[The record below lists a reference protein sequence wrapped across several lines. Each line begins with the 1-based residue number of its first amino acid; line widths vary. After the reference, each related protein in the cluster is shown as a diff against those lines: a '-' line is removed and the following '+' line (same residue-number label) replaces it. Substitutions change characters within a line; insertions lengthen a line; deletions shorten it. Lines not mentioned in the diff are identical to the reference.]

1 MDFLRFSIFYCQIRN
16 VKSMSEYEVSVT
28 SLVPWRGG
36 NVEQEQEQAGASP
49 QMQLFR

>member
-1 MDFLRFSIFYCQIRN
+1 MDFLRFSIFYCQIGN
-16 VKSMSEYEVSVT
+16 VKSMSDYEVSVT

-36 NVEQEQEQAGASP
+36 NVEQEQAGASP

>member
-1 MDFLRFSIFYCQIRN
+1 
-16 VKSMSEYEVSVT
+16 MSEYEVSAL

-36 NVEQEQEQAGASP
+36 NDEQEQAGASP